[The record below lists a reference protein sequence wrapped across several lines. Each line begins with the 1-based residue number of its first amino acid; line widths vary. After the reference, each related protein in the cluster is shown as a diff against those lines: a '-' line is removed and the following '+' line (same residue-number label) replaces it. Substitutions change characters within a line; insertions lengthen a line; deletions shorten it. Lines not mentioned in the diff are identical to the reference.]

1 MPLGEFWARWTQPA
15 VLSVSAMWVVTTAL
29 LSTVST
35 RAVFCLLLASLADS
49 IQSQAG
55 QQCLLIGCPSS

>member
-15 VLSVSAMWVVTTAL
+15 VLSVSATWVVTTAL
-29 LSTVST
+29 LSAVST
-35 RAVFCLLLASLADS
+35 RAVFCLLLAAFADS

-55 QQCLLIGCPSS
+55 ELGLLMACPSS